1 MTRTTADGARAPRTP
16 VPHRTSSTLLGLV
29 LPLALLGA
37 AVTLALSWRAD
48 LPDPVAVHF
57 DGGGTVDGYGS
68 LTSFAVG
75 LPAVIAA
82 TVVALWLVAVLLGRD
97 ASTRRWSVG
106 TTVFLG
112 WMGSAITVG
121 SLAGQRGLTD
131 ARRAG
136 DIGPVLAVALLG
148 GAALG
153 VVAAL
158 LVPRDTRRPSD
169 GPVTAGSRIALGGDE
184 RAVWTR
190 DVRSPL
196 SIVVGGAAC
205 LGTAALALADREP
218 WMLAVP
224 ALLLLVTA
232 GSASFTATVD
242 ARGLA
247 VRSALGLP
255 RFHVPLDEVEGVRE
269 TTVEPFREF
278 GGWGYR
284 VGRDG
289 RFGVVLRRGS
299 AIEVERTGGR
309 TFVVTVDDAGTGA
322 ALLATLAERHRTTA
336 APLA

>member
-1 MTRTTADGARAPRTP
+1 MTRTA

-29 LPLALLGA
+29 LPLALLFA
-37 AVTLALSWRAD
+37 AAALALSWRDD

-57 DGGGTVDGYGS
+57 GAGGTVDGYGS
-68 LTSFAVG
+68 LTSFALG

-82 TVVALWLVAVLLGRD
+82 AVVALWLVAVLLGRD
-97 ASTRRWSVG
+97 ASTRRWAVG

-112 WMGSAITVG
+112 WMGSAVTVG

-131 ARRAG
+131 ARQAA

-153 VVAAL
+153 VLAAL
-158 LVPRDTRRPSD
+158 LVPGDTHRPAD
-169 GPVTAGSRIALGGDE
+169 VPVTAGGRITLAPHE

-190 DVRSPL
+190 DVRSPVTL
-196 SIVVGGAAC
+196 AIGGTATLA
-205 LGTAALALADREP
+205 TAALALADREL

-247 VRSALGLP
+247 VQSALGLP